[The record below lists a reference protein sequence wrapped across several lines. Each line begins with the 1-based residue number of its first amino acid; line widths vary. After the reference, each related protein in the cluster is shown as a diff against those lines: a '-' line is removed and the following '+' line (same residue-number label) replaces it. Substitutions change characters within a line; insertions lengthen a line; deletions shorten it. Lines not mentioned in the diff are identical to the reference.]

1 MKRKE
6 NIQRRK
12 REGVGGERDGEG
24 RERKEGRWGG
34 GQTTRTATVSPCTPA
49 EVSLALSPHVPLASI
64 KQTNKKAGGEQNASD
79 FPLREGGTTL
89 SKRNENL
96 QRELV
101 SRPEIWEGQHI
112 YILAISLDLQ
122 SDFERGVG

>member
-1 MKRKE
+1 M
-6 NIQRRK
+6 
-12 REGVGGERDGEG
+12 
-24 RERKEGRWGG
+24 
-34 GQTTRTATVSPCTPA
+34 SPCTPA
-49 EVSLALSPHVPLASI
+49 DLSLALSPHAPLASI

-79 FPLREGGTTL
+79 FPLREGGITL

-101 SRPEIWEGQHI
+101 WEIWEGQHI
-112 YILAISLDLQ
+112 YILVILLDLQ